1 MGSGVKGSLVVLGV
15 IIFCSATGVAQVPD
29 SAPRAQV
36 LLRRDIAAA
45 IPQLQKTISLQLE
58 GASLDE
64 ALQTVSHRAE
74 LPITYNDAIL
84 PRDRKVWLTATE
96 IRTDEALEE
105 ILRDSGLQL
114 LPLASGQVV
123 VVRARA
129 QGGTV
134 TGLVTDAKSAKP
146 IPSVSVFLERTRWRA
161 TTGDDGRY
169 RLEDVTAG
177 AYTLTARRIGYA
189 KQSQSVSVAAG
200 QEMAVDLVLQAAPT
214 TLDEVVVTVTGEQRR
229 VELGNAIGMISADSL
244 VGTTS
249 VTSVAD
255 LINARVPGAQV
266 LLSDGFSGGSPR
278 LRLRGINSFSVSNDP
293 IVIVDGTRVESS
305 ASRLGQVGLTPGR
318 LSDLNPDEI
327 ESIEVVKGP
336 SAATL

>member
-1 MGSGVKGSLVVLGV
+1 MGSGVKGSLVGLGV
-15 IIFCSATGVAQVPD
+15 MIFCSAGSVAQVPD

-64 ALQTVSHRAE
+64 ALQTVAHQAE

-177 AYTLTARRIGYA
+177 ACPLTARRIGYA

-200 QEMAVDLVLQAAPT
+200 PGNGGGF
-214 TLDEVVVTVTGEQRR
+214 VV
-229 VELGNAIGMISADSL
+229 GNAPAPPPV
-244 VGTTS
+244 VG
-249 VTSVAD
+249 
-255 LINARVPGAQV
+255 
-266 LLSDGFSGGSPR
+266 GGSPR
-278 LRLRGINSFSVSNDP
+278 EARAGGGGKSL
-293 IVIVDGTRVESS
+293 
-305 ASRLGQVGLTPGR
+305 
-318 LSDLNPDEI
+318 
-327 ESIEVVKGP
+327 
-336 SAATL
+336 

>member
-1 MGSGVKGSLVVLGV
+1 MGSGVKGSLVGLGV
-15 IIFCSATGVAQVPD
+15 MIFCSAGSVAQVPD

-58 GASLDE
+58 GASLGE
-64 ALQTVSHRAE
+64 ALQTGAHQAE

-134 TGLVTDAKSAKP
+134 TGRVTEAKSGKGVP
-146 IPSVSVFLERTRWRA
+146 NVSVVLAGTRWRA
-161 TTGDDGRY
+161 STGEDGAY
-169 RLEDVTAG
+169 RLLDVTAG
-177 AYTLTARRIGYA
+177 TYTLTASRIGYT
-189 KQSQSVSVAAG
+189 KQSQSVTVAAG
-200 QEMAVDLVLQAAPT
+200 EGKARGVGVRMGTAPRA
-214 TLDEVVVTVTGEQRR
+214 G
-229 VELGNAIGMISADSL
+229 
-244 VGTTS
+244 
-249 VTSVAD
+249 
-255 LINARVPGAQV
+255 
-266 LLSDGFSGGSPR
+266 
-278 LRLRGINSFSVSNDP
+278 
-293 IVIVDGTRVESS
+293 
-305 ASRLGQVGLTPGR
+305 
-318 LSDLNPDEI
+318 
-327 ESIEVVKGP
+327 
-336 SAATL
+336 